1 MTIERA
7 MVFGHPVR
15 SLAAVTLLPEQM
27 ERLCT
32 VITDTQDVT
41 VQGLVFGFALDPSCR
56 FGKGSL

>member
-1 MTIERA
+1 